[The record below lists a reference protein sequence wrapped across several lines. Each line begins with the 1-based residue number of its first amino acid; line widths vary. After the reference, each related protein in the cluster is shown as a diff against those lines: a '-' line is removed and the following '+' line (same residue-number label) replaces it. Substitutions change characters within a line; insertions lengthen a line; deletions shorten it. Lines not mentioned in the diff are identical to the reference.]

1 MLPISTF
8 LYKKIHRYPQTIAQ
22 IVYSFIISFYYLC
35 KHKPNQVI
43 TTGGLIALPVCLAA
57 FLLRISIII
66 YELNV
71 IPGKSTKF
79 LTFFAQTIWYCF
91 DEAQHYLP
99 KQKSK
104 KTAYPI
110 RFSPCYTTL
119 SSYEARKKLKLH
131 PEKKTITILGGS
143 QGSIFINHLIKQWVS
158 IYSHIHNN
166 IQLIHQTGSHDTL
179 NWNRLYQ
186 KLSVSALVCSYQ
198 DNPALWYV
206 ASDLIL
212 CRAGAGTLFE
222 THFFNKQCIVIPL
235 ETTTTLHQI
244 NNAYA
249 MATQYPKHYIVLEQK
264 TLHTKPEQLFTRLN
278 QFYETSTTH
287 SPQKLRT
294 Y

>member
-8 LYKKIHRYPQTIAQ
+8 LYKKIHRYPQAIAQ
-22 IVYSFIISFYYLC
+22 MLYSFIISFYYLC

-57 FLLRISIII
+57 FLLRIPIII

-79 LTFFAQTIWYCF
+79 LAFFAQTIWYCF
-91 DEAQHYLP
+91 DEAQQHLP
-99 KQKSK
+99 IQKSEK
-104 KTAYPI
+104 RAYPI
-110 RFSPCYTTL
+110 RFSSCYTTL
-119 SSYEARKKLKLH
+119 SSYEARKKLKLY

-158 IYSHIHNN
+158 THSHIHNN

-179 NWNRLYQ
+179 DWNKLYQ
-186 KLSVSALVCSYQ
+186 KLSISALVCSYQ

-222 THFFNKQCIVIPL
+222 IHFFNKQCIVVPL

-264 TLHTKPEQLFTRLN
+264 ALYTKPEQLFTCLN
-278 QFYETSTTH
+278 KLYETSTTY
-287 SPQKLRT
+287 SPQKLHT